1 VILVHTTVVAM
12 LVAVLAVLG
21 LRIRLA
27 LLPAVSMLAFPLAG
41 RRGWRTVAVPW
52 IGESRGDANARD
64 QQPRHDRD
72 VPNQNGE
79 PPHERIVPSEL
90 GRHDPYRS

>member
-1 VILVHTTVVAM
+1 VILVHTTLVAM
-12 LVAVLAVLG
+12 LVAILAVLG

-27 LLPAVSMLAFPLAG
+27 LLAAVSMLAFALAG

-52 IGESRGDANARD
+52 IGESRGDAEARD

-72 VPNQNGE
+72 VPCQNRE
-79 PPHERIVPSEL
+79 PSHERIVPSEL
-90 GRHDPYRS
+90 SPHDP